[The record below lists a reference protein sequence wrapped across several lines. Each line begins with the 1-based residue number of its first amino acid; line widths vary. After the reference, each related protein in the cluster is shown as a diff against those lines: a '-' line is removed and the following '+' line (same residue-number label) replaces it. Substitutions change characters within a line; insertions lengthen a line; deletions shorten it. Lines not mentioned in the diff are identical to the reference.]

1 MREFKMRSVAPM
13 RVAKAGYIAVS
24 ALLAVLGIILIAW
37 PTFSVNALG
46 VICGILLIVFG
57 GVKLVGYFSK
67 DLYRLAFQYD
77 MPFGILL
84 IVLGIIML
92 VRPGNLASFIC
103 VVFGLSVLV
112 SSLFNIQTAFDAKK
126 FGINQWWLIFALS
139 VVSAVWGL
147 ILVFRPSEAAD
158 VMAIL
163 LGITLLFESAVNIC
177 TVLTSFKIVKNQHPD
192 IYVEEDYIFDDG
204 NDDSSK

>member
-1 MREFKMRSVAPM
+1 MHEFKMRSVAPM
-13 RVAKAGYIAVS
+13 RVAKTGYIAVS
-24 ALLAVLGIILIAW
+24 ILLAVLGIVLIAW

-46 VICGILLIVFG
+46 VICGILLILFG

-84 IVLGIIML
+84 IILGIIML
-92 VRPGNLASFIC
+92 IHPGNLASFIC
-103 VVFGLSVLV
+103 VVFGLSVLI
-112 SSLFNIQTAFDAKK
+112 SSLFNIQTALDAKK
-126 FGINQWWLIFALS
+126 FGINQWWLMFALS
-139 VVSAVWGL
+139 VIAAVWGL

-158 VMAIL
+158 VMAVL

-177 TVLTSFKIVKNQHPD
+177 TVVTSVKIVKNQHPD
-192 IYVEEDYIFDDG
+192 VYVEEDYYFDDK
-204 NDDSSK
+204 NNNN

>member
-1 MREFKMRSVAPM
+1 MHEFKMRSVAPM
-13 RVAKAGYIAVS
+13 RVAKTGYIAVS
-24 ALLAVLGIILIAW
+24 ILLAVLGIVLIAW

-46 VICGILLIVFG
+46 VICGILLILFG

-84 IVLGIIML
+84 IILGIIML
-92 VRPGNLASFIC
+92 IHPGNLASFIC
-103 VVFGLSVLV
+103 VVFGLSVLI
-112 SSLFNIQTAFDAKK
+112 SSLFNIQTALDAKK

-139 VVSAVWGL
+139 VIAAVWGL

-158 VMAIL
+158 VMAVL
-163 LGITLLFESAVNIC
+163 LGITLLFENAVNIC
-177 TVLTSFKIVKNQHPD
+177 TVVTSVKIVKNQHPD
-192 IYVEEDYIFDDG
+192 VYVEEDYYFDDK
-204 NDDSSK
+204 NNNN

>member
-1 MREFKMRSVAPM
+1 MHEFKMRSVAPM
-13 RVAKAGYIAVS
+13 RVAKTGYIAVS
-24 ALLAVLGIILIAW
+24 ILLAVLGIVLIAW

-46 VICGILLIVFG
+46 VICGILLVLFG
-57 GVKLVGYFSK
+57 GVKLVGCFSK

-84 IVLGIIML
+84 IILGIIML
-92 VRPGNLASFIC
+92 IHPGNLASFIC
-103 VVFGLSVLV
+103 VVFGLSVLI
-112 SSLFNIQTAFDAKK
+112 SSLFNIQTALDAKK

-139 VVSAVWGL
+139 VIAAVWGL

-158 VMAIL
+158 VMAVL

-177 TVLTSFKIVKNQHPD
+177 TVVTSVKIVKNQHPD
-192 IYVEEDYIFDDG
+192 VYVEEDYYFDDK
-204 NDDSSK
+204 NNNN

>member
-1 MREFKMRSVAPM
+1 MHEFKMRSVAPM
-13 RVAKAGYIAVS
+13 RVAKTGYIAVS
-24 ALLAVLGIILIAW
+24 ILHAVLGIVLIAW

-46 VICGILLIVFG
+46 VICGILLILFG

-84 IVLGIIML
+84 IILGIIML
-92 VRPGNLASFIC
+92 IHPGNLASFIC
-103 VVFGLSVLV
+103 VVFGLSVLI
-112 SSLFNIQTAFDAKK
+112 SSLFNIQTALDAKK

-139 VVSAVWGL
+139 VIAAVWGL

-158 VMAIL
+158 VMAVL

-177 TVLTSFKIVKNQHPD
+177 TVVASVKIVKNQHPD
-192 IYVEEDYIFDDG
+192 VYVEEDYYFDDK
-204 NDDSSK
+204 NNNN

>member
-1 MREFKMRSVAPM
+1 MHEFKMRSVAPM
-13 RVAKAGYIAVS
+13 RVAKTGYIAVS
-24 ALLAVLGIILIAW
+24 ILLAVLGIVLIAW

-46 VICGILLIVFG
+46 VICGILLILFG

-84 IVLGIIML
+84 IILGIIML
-92 VRPGNLASFIC
+92 IHPGNLASFIC
-103 VVFGLSVLV
+103 VVFGLSVLI
-112 SSLFNIQTAFDAKK
+112 SSLFNIQTALDAKK

-139 VVSAVWGL
+139 VIAAVWGL

-158 VMAIL
+158 AMAVL

-177 TVLTSFKIVKNQHPD
+177 TVVTSVKIVKNQHPD
-192 IYVEEDYIFDDG
+192 VYVEEDYYFDDK
-204 NDDSSK
+204 NNNN

>member
-1 MREFKMRSVAPM
+1 MHEFKMRSVAPM
-13 RVAKAGYIAVS
+13 HVAKTGYIAVS
-24 ALLAVLGIILIAW
+24 ILLAVLGIVLIAW

-46 VICGILLIVFG
+46 VICGILLILFG

-84 IVLGIIML
+84 IILGIIML
-92 VRPGNLASFIC
+92 IHPGNLASFIC
-103 VVFGLSVLV
+103 VVFGLSVLI
-112 SSLFNIQTAFDAKK
+112 SSLFNIQTALDAKK

-139 VVSAVWGL
+139 VIAAVWGL

-158 VMAIL
+158 VMAVL

-177 TVLTSFKIVKNQHPD
+177 TVVTSVKIVKNQHPD
-192 IYVEEDYIFDDG
+192 VYVEEDYYFDDK
-204 NDDSSK
+204 NNNN

>member
-1 MREFKMRSVAPM
+1 MHEFKMRSVAPM
-13 RVAKAGYIAVS
+13 RVAKTGYIAVS
-24 ALLAVLGIILIAW
+24 ILLAVLGIVLIAW

-46 VICGILLIVFG
+46 VICRILLILFG

-84 IVLGIIML
+84 IILGIIML
-92 VRPGNLASFIC
+92 IHPGNLASFIC
-103 VVFGLSVLV
+103 VVFGLSVLI
-112 SSLFNIQTAFDAKK
+112 SSLFNIQTALDAKK

-139 VVSAVWGL
+139 VIAAVWGL

-158 VMAIL
+158 VMAVL

-177 TVLTSFKIVKNQHPD
+177 TVVTSVKIVKNQHTD
-192 IYVEEDYIFDDG
+192 VYVEEDYYFDDK
-204 NDDSSK
+204 NNNN

>member
-1 MREFKMRSVAPM
+1 MHEFKMRSVAPM
-13 RVAKAGYIAVS
+13 RVAKTGYIAVS
-24 ALLAVLGIILIAW
+24 ILLAVLGIVLIAW

-46 VICGILLIVFG
+46 VICGILLILFG

-84 IVLGIIML
+84 IILGIIML
-92 VRPGNLASFIC
+92 IHPGNLASFIC
-103 VVFGLSVLV
+103 VVFGLSVLI
-112 SSLFNIQTAFDAKK
+112 SSLFNIQTALNAKK

-139 VVSAVWGL
+139 VIAAVWGL

-158 VMAIL
+158 VMAVL

-177 TVLTSFKIVKNQHPD
+177 TVVTSVKIVKNQHPD
-192 IYVEEDYIFDDG
+192 VYVEEDYYFDDK
-204 NDDSSK
+204 NNNN

>member
-1 MREFKMRSVAPM
+1 MHEFKMRSVAPM
-13 RVAKAGYIAVS
+13 RVAKTGHIAVS
-24 ALLAVLGIILIAW
+24 ILLAVLGIVLIAW

-46 VICGILLIVFG
+46 VICGILLILFG

-84 IVLGIIML
+84 IILGIIML
-92 VRPGNLASFIC
+92 IHPGNLASFIC
-103 VVFGLSVLV
+103 VVFGLSVLI
-112 SSLFNIQTAFDAKK
+112 SSLFNIQTALDAKK

-139 VVSAVWGL
+139 VIAAVWGL

-158 VMAIL
+158 VMAVL

-177 TVLTSFKIVKNQHPD
+177 TVVTSVKIVKNQHPD
-192 IYVEEDYIFDDG
+192 VYVEEDYYFDDK
-204 NDDSSK
+204 NNNN

>member
-1 MREFKMRSVAPM
+1 MHEFKMRSVAPM
-13 RVAKAGYIAVS
+13 RVAKTGYIAVS
-24 ALLAVLGIILIAW
+24 ILLAVLGIVLIAW

-46 VICGILLIVFG
+46 VICGILLILFG
-57 GVKLVGYFSK
+57 GVKLVGYFSM

-84 IVLGIIML
+84 IILGIIML
-92 VRPGNLASFIC
+92 IHPGNLASFIC
-103 VVFGLSVLV
+103 VVFGLSVLI
-112 SSLFNIQTAFDAKK
+112 SSLFNIQTALDAKK

-139 VVSAVWGL
+139 VIAAVWGL

-158 VMAIL
+158 VMAVL

-177 TVLTSFKIVKNQHPD
+177 TVVTSVKIVKNQHPD
-192 IYVEEDYIFDDG
+192 VYVEEDYYFDDK
-204 NDDSSK
+204 NNNN

>member
-1 MREFKMRSVAPM
+1 MHEFKMRSVAPM
-13 RVAKAGYIAVS
+13 RVAKTGYIAVS
-24 ALLAVLGIILIAW
+24 ILLAVLGIVLIAW

-46 VICGILLIVFG
+46 VICGILLILFG

-84 IVLGIIML
+84 IILGIIML
-92 VRPGNLASFIC
+92 IHPGNLASFIC
-103 VVFGLSVLV
+103 VVFGPSVLI
-112 SSLFNIQTAFDAKK
+112 SSLFNIQTALDAKK

-139 VVSAVWGL
+139 VIAAVWGL

-158 VMAIL
+158 VMAVL

-177 TVLTSFKIVKNQHPD
+177 TVVTSVKIVKNQHPD
-192 IYVEEDYIFDDG
+192 VYVEEDYYFDDK
-204 NDDSSK
+204 NNNN

>member
-1 MREFKMRSVAPM
+1 MHEFKMRSVAPM
-13 RVAKAGYIAVS
+13 RVAKTGYIAVS
-24 ALLAVLGIILIAW
+24 IFLAVLGIVLIAW

-46 VICGILLIVFG
+46 VICGILLILFG

-84 IVLGIIML
+84 IILGIIML
-92 VRPGNLASFIC
+92 IHPGNLASFIC
-103 VVFGLSVLV
+103 VVFGLSVLI
-112 SSLFNIQTAFDAKK
+112 SSLFNIQTALDAKK

-139 VVSAVWGL
+139 VIAAVWGL

-158 VMAIL
+158 VMAVL

-177 TVLTSFKIVKNQHPD
+177 TVVTSVKIVKNQHPD
-192 IYVEEDYIFDDG
+192 VYVEEDYYFDDK
-204 NDDSSK
+204 NNNN

>member
-1 MREFKMRSVAPM
+1 MHEFKMRSVAPM
-13 RVAKAGYIAVS
+13 RVAKTGYIAVS
-24 ALLAVLGIILIAW
+24 ILLAVLGIVLIAW

-46 VICGILLIVFG
+46 VICGILLILFG

-84 IVLGIIML
+84 IILGIIML
-92 VRPGNLASFIC
+92 IHPGNLASFIC
-103 VVFGLSVLV
+103 VVFGLSVLI
-112 SSLFNIQTAFDAKK
+112 SSLFNIQTALDAKK

-139 VVSAVWGL
+139 VIAAVWGL
-147 ILVFRPSEAAD
+147 ILVFRPSEAAN
-158 VMAIL
+158 VMAVL

-177 TVLTSFKIVKNQHPD
+177 TVVTSVKIVKNQHPD
-192 IYVEEDYIFDDG
+192 VYVEEDYYFDDK
-204 NDDSSK
+204 NNNN

>member
-1 MREFKMRSVAPM
+1 MHEFKMRSVAPM
-13 RVAKAGYIAVS
+13 RVAKTGYIAVS
-24 ALLAVLGIILIAW
+24 ILLAVLGIVLIAW

-46 VICGILLIVFG
+46 VICGILLILFG
-57 GVKLVGYFSK
+57 GVKLMGYFSK

-84 IVLGIIML
+84 IILGIIML
-92 VRPGNLASFIC
+92 IHPGNLASFIC
-103 VVFGLSVLV
+103 VVFGLSVLI
-112 SSLFNIQTAFDAKK
+112 SSLFNIQTALDAKK

-139 VVSAVWGL
+139 VIAAVWGL

-158 VMAIL
+158 VMAVL

-177 TVLTSFKIVKNQHPD
+177 TVVASVKIVKNQHPD
-192 IYVEEDYIFDDG
+192 VYVEEDYYFDDK
-204 NDDSSK
+204 NNNN

>member
-1 MREFKMRSVAPM
+1 MHEFKMRSVAPM
-13 RVAKAGYIAVS
+13 RVAKTGYIAVS
-24 ALLAVLGIILIAW
+24 ILLAVLGIVLIAW

-46 VICGILLIVFG
+46 VICGILLILFG

-84 IVLGIIML
+84 IILGIIML
-92 VRPGNLASFIC
+92 IHPGNLASFIC
-103 VVFGLSVLV
+103 VVFGLSVLI
-112 SSLFNIQTAFDAKK
+112 SSLFNIQTALGAKK

-139 VVSAVWGL
+139 VIAAVWGL

-158 VMAIL
+158 VMAVL

-177 TVLTSFKIVKNQHPD
+177 TVVASVKIVKNQHPD
-192 IYVEEDYIFDDG
+192 VYVEEDYYFDDK
-204 NDDSSK
+204 NNNN

>member
-1 MREFKMRSVAPM
+1 MHEFKMRSVAPM
-13 RVAKAGYIAVS
+13 RVAKTGYIAVS
-24 ALLAVLGIILIAW
+24 ILLAVLGIVLIAW

-46 VICGILLIVFG
+46 VICGILLILFG

-84 IVLGIIML
+84 IILGIIML
-92 VRPGNLASFIC
+92 IHPGNLASFIC
-103 VVFGLSVLV
+103 VVFGLSVLI
-112 SSLFNIQTAFDAKK
+112 SSLFNIQAALDAKK

-139 VVSAVWGL
+139 VIAAVWGL

-158 VMAIL
+158 VMAVL

-177 TVLTSFKIVKNQHPD
+177 TVVTSVKIVKNQHPD
-192 IYVEEDYIFDDG
+192 VYVEEDYYFDDK
-204 NDDSSK
+204 NNNN

>member
-1 MREFKMRSVAPM
+1 MHEFKMRSVAPM
-13 RVAKAGYIAVS
+13 RVAKTGYIAVS
-24 ALLAVLGIILIAW
+24 ILLAVLGIVLIAW

-46 VICGILLIVFG
+46 VICGILLILFG
-57 GVKLVGYFSK
+57 GVRLVGYFSK

-84 IVLGIIML
+84 IILGIIML
-92 VRPGNLASFIC
+92 IHPGNLASFIC
-103 VVFGLSVLV
+103 VVFGLSVLI
-112 SSLFNIQTAFDAKK
+112 SSLFNIQTALDAKK

-139 VVSAVWGL
+139 VIAAVWGL

-158 VMAIL
+158 VMAVL

-177 TVLTSFKIVKNQHPD
+177 TVVTSVKIVKNQHPD
-192 IYVEEDYIFDDG
+192 VYVEEDYYFDDK
-204 NDDSSK
+204 NNNN

>member
-1 MREFKMRSVAPM
+1 MHEFKMRSVAPM
-13 RVAKAGYIAVS
+13 RVAKTGYIAVS
-24 ALLAVLGIILIAW
+24 ILLAVLGIVLIAW

-46 VICGILLIVFG
+46 VICGILLILFG

-84 IVLGIIML
+84 IILGIIML
-92 VRPGNLASFIC
+92 IHPGNLASFIC
-103 VVFGLSVLV
+103 VVFGLSVLI
-112 SSLFNIQTAFDAKK
+112 SSLFNIQTALDAKK

-139 VVSAVWGL
+139 VIAAVWGL

-158 VMAIL
+158 VMAVL

-177 TVLTSFKIVKNQHPD
+177 TVVASVKIVKNQHPNV
-192 IYVEEDYIFDDG
+192 YVEEDYYFDDK
-204 NDDSSK
+204 NNNN

>member
-1 MREFKMRSVAPM
+1 MHEFKMRSVAPM
-13 RVAKAGYIAVS
+13 RVAKTGYIAVS
-24 ALLAVLGIILIAW
+24 ILLAVLGIVLIAW

-46 VICGILLIVFG
+46 VICGILLILFG

-77 MPFGILL
+77 IPFGILL
-84 IVLGIIML
+84 IILGIIML
-92 VRPGNLASFIC
+92 IHPGNLASFIC
-103 VVFGLSVLV
+103 VVFGLSVLI
-112 SSLFNIQTAFDAKK
+112 SSLFNIQTALDAKK

-139 VVSAVWGL
+139 VIAAVWGL

-158 VMAIL
+158 VMAVL

-177 TVLTSFKIVKNQHPD
+177 TVVTSVKIVKNQHPD
-192 IYVEEDYIFDDG
+192 VYVEEDYYFDDK
-204 NDDSSK
+204 NNNN

>member
-1 MREFKMRSVAPM
+1 MHEFKMRSVAPM
-13 RVAKAGYIAVS
+13 RVAKTGYIAVS
-24 ALLAVLGIILIAW
+24 ILLAVIGIVLIAW

-46 VICGILLIVFG
+46 VICGILLILFG

-84 IVLGIIML
+84 IILGIIML
-92 VRPGNLASFIC
+92 IHPGNLASFIC
-103 VVFGLSVLV
+103 VVFGLSVLI
-112 SSLFNIQTAFDAKK
+112 SSLFNIQTALDAKK

-139 VVSAVWGL
+139 VIAAVWGL

-158 VMAIL
+158 VMAVL

-177 TVLTSFKIVKNQHPD
+177 TVVTSVKIVKNQHPD
-192 IYVEEDYIFDDG
+192 VYVEEDYYFDDK
-204 NDDSSK
+204 NNNN

>member
-1 MREFKMRSVAPM
+1 MHEFKMRSVAPM
-13 RVAKAGYIAVS
+13 RVAKTGYIAVS
-24 ALLAVLGIILIAW
+24 ILLAVLGIVLIAW

-46 VICGILLIVFG
+46 VICGILLILFG

-84 IVLGIIML
+84 IILGIIML
-92 VRPGNLASFIC
+92 IHPGNLASFIC
-103 VVFGLSVLV
+103 VVFGLSVLI
-112 SSLFNIQTAFDAKK
+112 SSLFNIQTALDAKK

-139 VVSAVWGL
+139 VIAAVWGL
-147 ILVFRPSEAAD
+147 ILVFCPSEAAD
-158 VMAIL
+158 VMAVL

-177 TVLTSFKIVKNQHPD
+177 TVVTSVKIVKNQHPD
-192 IYVEEDYIFDDG
+192 VYVEEDYYFDDK
-204 NDDSSK
+204 NNNN

>member
-1 MREFKMRSVAPM
+1 MHEFKMRSVAPM
-13 RVAKAGYIAVS
+13 RVAKTGYIAVS
-24 ALLAVLGIILIAW
+24 ILLAVLGIVLIAW

-46 VICGILLIVFG
+46 VVCGILLILFG

-84 IVLGIIML
+84 IILGIIML
-92 VRPGNLASFIC
+92 IHPGILASFIC
-103 VVFGLSVLV
+103 VVFGLSVLI
-112 SSLFNIQTAFDAKK
+112 SSLFNIQTALDAKK

-139 VVSAVWGL
+139 VIAAVWGL

-158 VMAIL
+158 VMAVL

-177 TVLTSFKIVKNQHPD
+177 TVVTSVKIVKNQHPD
-192 IYVEEDYIFDDG
+192 VYVEEDYYFDDK
-204 NDDSSK
+204 NNNN

>member
-1 MREFKMRSVAPM
+1 MHEFKMRSVAPM
-13 RVAKAGYIAVS
+13 RVAKTGYIAVS
-24 ALLAVLGIILIAW
+24 ILLAVLGIVLIAW

-46 VICGILLIVFG
+46 VICGILLILFG

-84 IVLGIIML
+84 IILGIIML
-92 VRPGNLASFIC
+92 IHPGNLASFIC
-103 VVFGLSVLV
+103 VVFGLSVLI
-112 SSLFNIQTAFDAKK
+112 SSLSNIQTALDAKK

-139 VVSAVWGL
+139 VIAAVWGL

-158 VMAIL
+158 VMAVL

-177 TVLTSFKIVKNQHPD
+177 TVVTSVKIVKNQHPD
-192 IYVEEDYIFDDG
+192 VYVEEDYYFDDK
-204 NDDSSK
+204 NNNN

>member
-1 MREFKMRSVAPM
+1 MHEFKMRSVDPM
-13 RVAKAGYIAVS
+13 RVAKTGYIAVS
-24 ALLAVLGIILIAW
+24 ILLAVLGIVLIAW

-46 VICGILLIVFG
+46 VICGILLILFG

-84 IVLGIIML
+84 IILGIIML
-92 VRPGNLASFIC
+92 IHPGNLASFIC
-103 VVFGLSVLV
+103 VVFGLSVLI
-112 SSLFNIQTAFDAKK
+112 SSLFNIQTALDAKK

-139 VVSAVWGL
+139 VIAAVWGL

-158 VMAIL
+158 VMAVL

-177 TVLTSFKIVKNQHPD
+177 TVVTSVKIVKNQHPD
-192 IYVEEDYIFDDG
+192 VYVEEDYYFDDK
-204 NDDSSK
+204 NNNN

>member
-1 MREFKMRSVAPM
+1 MHEFKMRSVAPM
-13 RVAKAGYIAVS
+13 RVAKTGYIAVS
-24 ALLAVLGIILIAW
+24 ILLAVLGIVLIAW

-46 VICGILLIVFG
+46 VICGILLILFG

-84 IVLGIIML
+84 IILGIIMFIH
-92 VRPGNLASFIC
+92 PGNLASFIC
-103 VVFGLSVLV
+103 VVFGLSVLI
-112 SSLFNIQTAFDAKK
+112 SSLFNIQTALDAKK

-139 VVSAVWGL
+139 VIAAVWGL

-158 VMAIL
+158 VMAVL

-177 TVLTSFKIVKNQHPD
+177 TVVTSVKIVKNQHPD
-192 IYVEEDYIFDDG
+192 VYVEEDYYFDDK
-204 NDDSSK
+204 NNNN

>member
-1 MREFKMRSVAPM
+1 MHEFKMRSVAPM
-13 RVAKAGYIAVS
+13 RVAKTGYIAAS
-24 ALLAVLGIILIAW
+24 ILLAVLGIVLIAW

-46 VICGILLIVFG
+46 VICGILLILFG

-84 IVLGIIML
+84 IILGIIML
-92 VRPGNLASFIC
+92 IHPGNLASFIC
-103 VVFGLSVLV
+103 VVFGLSVLI
-112 SSLFNIQTAFDAKK
+112 SSLFNIQTALDAKK

-139 VVSAVWGL
+139 VIAAVWGL

-158 VMAIL
+158 VMAVL

-177 TVLTSFKIVKNQHPD
+177 TVVTSVKIVKNQHPD
-192 IYVEEDYIFDDG
+192 VYVEEDYYFDDK
-204 NDDSSK
+204 NNNN

>member
-1 MREFKMRSVAPM
+1 MHEFKMRSVAPM
-13 RVAKAGYIAVS
+13 RVAKTGYIAVS
-24 ALLAVLGIILIAW
+24 ILLAVLGIVLIAW

-46 VICGILLIVFG
+46 VICGILLILFG

-84 IVLGIIML
+84 IILGIIML
-92 VRPGNLASFIC
+92 IHPGNLASFIC
-103 VVFGLSVLV
+103 VVFGLSVLI
-112 SSLFNIQTAFDAKK
+112 SSLFNIQTALDVKK

-139 VVSAVWGL
+139 VIAAVWGL

-158 VMAIL
+158 VMAVL

-177 TVLTSFKIVKNQHPD
+177 TVVTSVKIVKNQHPD
-192 IYVEEDYIFDDG
+192 VYVEEDYYFDDK
-204 NDDSSK
+204 NNNN

>member
-1 MREFKMRSVAPM
+1 MHEFKMRSVAPM
-13 RVAKAGYIAVS
+13 RVAKTGYIAVS
-24 ALLAVLGIILIAW
+24 ILLAVLGIVLIAW
-37 PTFSVNALG
+37 TTFSVNALG
-46 VICGILLIVFG
+46 VICGILLILFG

-84 IVLGIIML
+84 IILGIIML
-92 VRPGNLASFIC
+92 IHPGNLASFIC
-103 VVFGLSVLV
+103 VVFGLSVLI
-112 SSLFNIQTAFDAKK
+112 SSLFNIQTALDAKK

-139 VVSAVWGL
+139 VIAAVWGL

-158 VMAIL
+158 VMAVL

-177 TVLTSFKIVKNQHPD
+177 TVVTSVKIVKNQHPD
-192 IYVEEDYIFDDG
+192 VYVEEDYYFDDK
-204 NDDSSK
+204 NNNN

>member
-1 MREFKMRSVAPM
+1 M
-13 RVAKAGYIAVS
+13 RVAKTGYIAVS

-92 VRPGNLASFIC
+92 VRPGNLAGFIC

-177 TVLTSFKIVKNQHPD
+177 TVLTSVKIVKNQHPD

>member
-92 VRPGNLASFIC
+92 VRPGNLASFIF

-177 TVLTSFKIVKNQHPD
+177 TVLTSVKIVKNQHPD
-192 IYVEEDYIFDDG
+192 IYVEEDYIFNDG

>member
-103 VVFGLSVLV
+103 VVFGLLVLV

-177 TVLTSFKIVKNQHPD
+177 TVLTSVKIVKNQHPD

>member
-1 MREFKMRSVAPM
+1 M
-13 RVAKAGYIAVS
+13 RVAKTGYIAVS
-24 ALLAVLGIILIAW
+24 ILLAVLGIVLIAW

-46 VICGILLIVFG
+46 VICGILLILFG

-84 IVLGIIML
+84 IILGIIML
-92 VRPGNLASFIC
+92 IHPGNLASFIC
-103 VVFGLSVLV
+103 VVFGLSVLI
-112 SSLFNIQTAFDAKK
+112 SSLFNIQTALDAKK
-126 FGINQWWLIFALS
+126 FGTNQWWLIFALS
-139 VVSAVWGL
+139 VIAAVWGL

-158 VMAIL
+158 VMAVL

-177 TVLTSFKIVKNQHPD
+177 TVVTSVKIVKNQHPD
-192 IYVEEDYIFDDG
+192 VYVEEDYYFDDK
-204 NDDSSK
+204 NNNN

>member
-1 MREFKMRSVAPM
+1 MHEFKMRSVAPM
-13 RVAKAGYIAVS
+13 RVAKTGYIAVS
-24 ALLAVLGIILIAW
+24 ILLAVLGIVLIAW

-46 VICGILLIVFG
+46 VICGILLILFG

-84 IVLGIIML
+84 IILGIIML
-92 VRPGNLASFIC
+92 IHPGNLASFIC
-103 VVFGLSVLV
+103 VVFGLSVLI
-112 SSLFNIQTAFDAKK
+112 SSLFNIQTALDAKK

-139 VVSAVWGL
+139 VIAAVWGL

-158 VMAIL
+158 VMAVL

-177 TVLTSFKIVKNQHPD
+177 TVVASVKVVKNQHPD
-192 IYVEEDYIFDDG
+192 VYVEEDYYFDDK
-204 NDDSSK
+204 NNNN

>member
-1 MREFKMRSVAPM
+1 MHEFKMRSVAPM
-13 RVAKAGYIAVS
+13 RVAKTGYIAVS
-24 ALLAVLGIILIAW
+24 ILLAVFGIVLIAW

-46 VICGILLIVFG
+46 VICGILLILFG

-84 IVLGIIML
+84 IILGIIML
-92 VRPGNLASFIC
+92 IHPGNLASFIC
-103 VVFGLSVLV
+103 VVFGLSVLI
-112 SSLFNIQTAFDAKK
+112 SSLFNIQTALDAKK

-139 VVSAVWGL
+139 VIAAVWGL

-158 VMAIL
+158 VMAVL

-177 TVLTSFKIVKNQHPD
+177 TVVTSVKIVKNQHPD
-192 IYVEEDYIFDDG
+192 VYVEEDYYFDDK
-204 NDDSSK
+204 NNNN

>member
-1 MREFKMRSVAPM
+1 MHEFKMRSVAPM
-13 RVAKAGYIAVS
+13 RVAKTGYIAVS
-24 ALLAVLGIILIAW
+24 ILLAVLGIVLIAW

-46 VICGILLIVFG
+46 VICGILLILFG

-84 IVLGIIML
+84 IILGIIML
-92 VRPGNLASFIC
+92 IHPGNLASFIC
-103 VVFGLSVLV
+103 VVFGLSVLI
-112 SSLFNIQTAFDAKK
+112 SSLFNIQTALDAKK

-139 VVSAVWGL
+139 VIAAVWGL
-147 ILVFRPSEAAD
+147 ILVFRPDEAAD
-158 VMAIL
+158 VMAVL

-177 TVLTSFKIVKNQHPD
+177 TVVTSVKIVKNQHPD
-192 IYVEEDYIFDDG
+192 VYVEEDYYFDDK
-204 NDDSSK
+204 NNNN

>member
-1 MREFKMRSVAPM
+1 MHEFKMRSVAPM
-13 RVAKAGYIAVS
+13 RVAKTGYIAVS
-24 ALLAVLGIILIAW
+24 ILLAVLGIVLIAW

-46 VICGILLIVFG
+46 VLCGILLILFG

-84 IVLGIIML
+84 IILGIIML
-92 VRPGNLASFIC
+92 IHPGNLASFIC
-103 VVFGLSVLV
+103 VVFGLSVLI
-112 SSLFNIQTAFDAKK
+112 SSLFNIQTALDAKK

-139 VVSAVWGL
+139 VIAAVWGL

-158 VMAIL
+158 VMAVL

-177 TVLTSFKIVKNQHPD
+177 TVVASVKIVKNQHPD
-192 IYVEEDYIFDDG
+192 VYVEEDYYFDDK
-204 NDDSSK
+204 NNNN

>member
-1 MREFKMRSVAPM
+1 MHEFKMRSVAPM
-13 RVAKAGYIAVS
+13 RVAKTGYIAVS
-24 ALLAVLGIILIAW
+24 ILLAVLGIVLIAW

-46 VICGILLIVFG
+46 VICGILLILFG

-84 IVLGIIML
+84 IILGIIML
-92 VRPGNLASFIC
+92 IHPGNLASFIC
-103 VVFGLSVLV
+103 VVFGLSVLI
-112 SSLFNIQTAFDAKK
+112 SSLFNIQTALDAKK

-139 VVSAVWGL
+139 VIAAVWGL

-158 VMAIL
+158 VMAVL
-163 LGITLLFESAVNIC
+163 LGINLLFESAVNIC
-177 TVLTSFKIVKNQHPD
+177 TVVTSVKIVKNQHPD
-192 IYVEEDYIFDDG
+192 VYVEEDYYFDDK
-204 NDDSSK
+204 NNNN